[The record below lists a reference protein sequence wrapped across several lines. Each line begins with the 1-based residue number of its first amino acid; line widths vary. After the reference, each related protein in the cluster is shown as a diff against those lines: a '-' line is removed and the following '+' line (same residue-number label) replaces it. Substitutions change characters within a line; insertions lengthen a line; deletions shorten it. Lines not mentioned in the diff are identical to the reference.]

1 MTRWRTDGGAANRR
15 LGDLG
20 ALQLPLRGSGAL
32 LDFRRQPTANGKMPV
47 SSLAFCS
54 LAIRT
59 QQVAGWVSGSY
70 CSCRVLVG
78 ESAALTSRHLMPS
91 TADITHAWSCPDFSS
106 TIVVPAWL
114 LPGSSDRND
123 DSRGP
128 CIARNDAAILE
139 PDETVA
145 ASPRSAAAP
154 CRFWL
159 HVDDESLTPTP
170 SRSCETDLPCAS
182 TNATRS

>member
-1 MTRWRTDGGAANRR
+1 
-15 LGDLG
+15 
-20 ALQLPLRGSGAL
+20 
-32 LDFRRQPTANGKMPV
+32 
-47 SSLAFCS
+47 
-54 LAIRT
+54 
-59 QQVAGWVSGSY
+59 
-70 CSCRVLVG
+70 
-78 ESAALTSRHLMPS
+78 MPS